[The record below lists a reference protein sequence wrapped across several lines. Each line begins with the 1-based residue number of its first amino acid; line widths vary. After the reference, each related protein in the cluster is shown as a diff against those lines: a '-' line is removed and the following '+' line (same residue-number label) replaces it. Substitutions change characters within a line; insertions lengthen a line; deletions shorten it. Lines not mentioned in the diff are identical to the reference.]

1 MKFSLFRGTVIS
13 LHKVEKKLLDT
24 EDPHAGDDAMVLK
37 CPDSSDTVGE
47 PEWKFKGKTLTN
59 SNQYQI
65 SSKTLTVKRVALSD
79 QGKSD
84 SLKLY

>member
-1 MKFSLFRGTVIS
+1 MKFSLFRDTVIS
-13 LHKVEKKLLDT
+13 LYKVERKLLET

-37 CPDSSDTVGE
+37 CPESSDTVGE
-47 PEWKFKGKTLTN
+47 PEWRFKGKTLTN
-59 SNQYQI
+59 SNKYQI
-65 SSKTLTVKRVALSD
+65 SPKTLTVTGVALSD